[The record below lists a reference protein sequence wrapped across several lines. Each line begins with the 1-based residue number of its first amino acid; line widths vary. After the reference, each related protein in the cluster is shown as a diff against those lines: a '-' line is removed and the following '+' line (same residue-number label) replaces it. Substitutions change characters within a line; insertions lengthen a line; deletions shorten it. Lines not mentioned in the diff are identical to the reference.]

1 MRDLAALPKA
11 HVHLHLDGSMR
22 RNRPPHEATA
32 LARLA
37 VARRDDGVVGFGLDG
52 DETTAPG
59 TSFAQA
65 YSVAREGGL
74 LAVPHAGEL
83 SPAGSVRD
91 AVDVLGADRVMH
103 GVTAVDDPDLLDHL
117 VVRDVALDVCPT
129 SNVLLSGS
137 AT

>member
-74 LAVPHAGEL
+74 RPYRTRASCRPPGRYAT
-83 SPAGSVRD
+83 PW
-91 AVDVLGADRVMH
+91 
-103 GVTAVDDPDLLDHL
+103 T
-117 VVRDVALDVCPT
+117 C
-129 SNVLLSGS
+129 S
-137 AT
+137 ARIG